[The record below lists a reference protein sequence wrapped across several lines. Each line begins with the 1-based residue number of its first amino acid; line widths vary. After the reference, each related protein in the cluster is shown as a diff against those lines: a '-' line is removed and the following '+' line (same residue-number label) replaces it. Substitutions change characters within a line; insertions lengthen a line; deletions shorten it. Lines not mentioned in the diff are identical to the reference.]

1 MGTNNT
7 ALIIGGVVTTIILC
21 TVLILLLLAMIWSN
35 TRKQNK
41 LIQKNN
47 ETLERILLNQTAT
60 IAQQQNYNNYQAA
73 YWQPYQYQ
81 QQNISNENR
90 AVYNN
95 PYIKNPQK

>member
-1 MGTNNT
+1 MGTNNA

-60 IAQQQNYNNYQAA
+60 IAQQQNYNNYQAS

-81 QQNISNENR
+81 QQNLSNENR

-95 PYIKNPQK
+95 PYIKNPQQ